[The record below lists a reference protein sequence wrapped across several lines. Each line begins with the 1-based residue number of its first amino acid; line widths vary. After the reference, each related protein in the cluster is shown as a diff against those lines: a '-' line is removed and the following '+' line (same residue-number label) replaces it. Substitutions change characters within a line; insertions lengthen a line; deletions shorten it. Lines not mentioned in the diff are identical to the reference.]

1 MGGVK
6 SICGRPFPVTAPHA
20 CPLPAPLL
28 WVRMDRGDFLERNEA
43 EACGDRMP
51 TPTSQVDFCASHSHE
66 GAPGHPLP
74 FSDAVRRIF

>member
-6 SICGRPFPVTAPHA
+6 SICRRPSPVTAPHA
-20 CPLPAPLL
+20 YPLL

-43 EACGDRMP
+43 EASDQTP
-51 TPTSQVDFCASHSHE
+51 APTSWVAFCASHSQE

-74 FSDAVRRIF
+74 FFNAVRRII